1 MVSEWVYN
9 DDLTT
14 DPPPWI
20 ISLEICAIAEKSIVQ
35 IRSALATSGHWFC
48 GHLWAIHRTGIYR
61 IEPNLTAVSEISMV
75 IPIEMVLQPC

>member
-14 DPPPWI
+14 DPPPCI

-35 IRSALATSGHWFC
+35 HLQLLAIGSVDIC
-48 GHLWAIHRTGIYR
+48 GLYTLY
-61 IEPNLTAVSEISMV
+61 TV
-75 IPIEMVLQPC
+75 